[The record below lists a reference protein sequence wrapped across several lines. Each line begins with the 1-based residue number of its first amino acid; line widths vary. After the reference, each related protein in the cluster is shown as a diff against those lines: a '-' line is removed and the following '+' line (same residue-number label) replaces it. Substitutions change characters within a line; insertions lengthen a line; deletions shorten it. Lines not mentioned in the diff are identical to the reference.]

1 MPTTRPVRVS
11 ALDVVVSTASAIN
24 TRTRLKSFV
33 RITGLHSMA
42 DLSDFQQYYKL
53 ADILIEQASKEQL
66 AECARLLA
74 LNLAHY
80 QGKFG
85 ELPLADTLGVLGASE
100 PNDEQAVLLR
110 DGMEAFVGVLG
121 GVLSGLGEEKH

>member
-1 MPTTRPVRVS
+1 MT
-11 ALDVVVSTASAIN
+11 
-24 TRTRLKSFV
+24 
-33 RITGLHSMA
+33 
-42 DLSDFQQYYKL
+42 DLSEFQQYYTL
-53 ADILIEQASKEQL
+53 ADRLIEDATKEQL

-85 ELPLADTLGVLGASE
+85 ELPLDETLAIINATE

-110 DGMEAFVGVLG
+110 DGMEVLVGVLG
-121 GVLSGLGEEKH
+121 SVLSGIGEEKH

>member
-1 MPTTRPVRVS
+1 
-11 ALDVVVSTASAIN
+11 
-24 TRTRLKSFV
+24 
-33 RITGLHSMA
+33 MA
-42 DLSDFQQYYKL
+42 DLSVFQQYYRL
-53 ADILIEQASKEQL
+53 ADALIENASREQL

-85 ELPLADTLGVLGASE
+85 EMPLEATLAALDATE
-100 PNDEQAVLLR
+100 PNEEQAVMLR
-110 DGMEAFVGVLG
+110 DGTEILVGVLG

>member
-1 MPTTRPVRVS
+1 
-11 ALDVVVSTASAIN
+11 
-24 TRTRLKSFV
+24 
-33 RITGLHSMA
+33 MA
-42 DLSDFQQYYKL
+42 DLSVFQQYYRL
-53 ADILIEQASKEQL
+53 ADALIENASREQL

-85 ELPLADTLGVLGASE
+85 EMPLEATLAALDATE
-100 PNDEQAVLLR
+100 PNDEQAVMLR
-110 DGMEAFVGVLG
+110 DGMEILVGVLG

>member
-1 MPTTRPVRVS
+1 
-11 ALDVVVSTASAIN
+11 
-24 TRTRLKSFV
+24 
-33 RITGLHSMA
+33 MA
-42 DLSDFQQYYKL
+42 DQSDFQQYYKL

-80 QGKFG
+80 QGRFG
-85 ELPLADTLGVLGASE
+85 EIPLEDTLAALGATE
-100 PNDEQAVLLR
+100 PNDEQAVWLR
-110 DGMEAFVGVLG
+110 DGMEILVGLLG

>member
-1 MPTTRPVRVS
+1 
-11 ALDVVVSTASAIN
+11 
-24 TRTRLKSFV
+24 
-33 RITGLHSMA
+33 MA
-42 DLSDFQQYYKL
+42 DLSDLQQYYRL

-85 ELPLADTLGVLGASE
+85 EMPLGDTLAILGTNE
-100 PNDEQAVLLR
+100 PNDEQGVLLR
-110 DGMEAFVGVLG
+110 DGMEILVGLLG

>member
-1 MPTTRPVRVS
+1 
-11 ALDVVVSTASAIN
+11 
-24 TRTRLKSFV
+24 
-33 RITGLHSMA
+33 MA
-42 DLSDFQQYYKL
+42 DLSDFQQYYRL
-53 ADILIEQASKEQL
+53 ADALIENASKEQL

-85 ELPLADTLGVLGASE
+85 EMPLEETLTALGATE
-100 PNDEQAVLLR
+100 PNDEQAVMLR
-110 DGMEAFVGVLG
+110 DGMEIIVGLLG

>member
-1 MPTTRPVRVS
+1 
-11 ALDVVVSTASAIN
+11 
-24 TRTRLKSFV
+24 
-33 RITGLHSMA
+33 MA
-42 DLSDFQQYYKL
+42 DLSEFQQYCTL
-53 ADILIEQASKEQL
+53 ADRLIGDASKDQL

-85 ELPLADTLGVLGASE
+85 LVPLEETLAIIDATE
-100 PNDEQAVLLR
+100 PNDKQAVLLR
-110 DGMEAFVGVLG
+110 NGMEVLVGVLG